1 MDVSHARPANT
12 AGLLIRSEIHKARP
26 DVHAVCHPHTIAWSA
41 FAKPLD
47 MIYIRIYANFH
58 NALAVYADYGGIV
71 FAAEEG
77 KNIAK
82 AMGKNSKVCQALSLP
97 TCVTPVADGHYF

>member
-1 MDVSHARPANT
+1 
-12 AGLLIRSEIHKARP
+12 
-26 DVHAVCHPHTIAWSA
+26 
-41 FAKPLD
+41 
-47 MIYIRIYANFH
+47 MINQDICNFH

-82 AMGKNSKVCQALSLP
+82 AMGKNSKVRWILFIRQNTHA
-97 TCVTPVADGHYF
+97 V